1 MSPLTARQA
10 ERRLVLLTVTRWLP
24 VGLVFGLTVLLP
36 LERGVGL
43 AEVGVILAVQ
53 GFVVLALEVP
63 TGGFADTVGRRPVL
77 LAAGVIA
84 VVSSIVFVL
93 AEGFWMFALAML
105 LQGFFRVLDSGP
117 LEAWFVDAAHADDPA
132 HPVERGLS
140 RAGTALGVSIALGAA
155 AGGGLVAWHPLAG
168 WSPLVLPFLVSTG
181 AMLVHLVLTAVLV
194 REDVRIRT
202 ATTAVGMRDT
212 VVGGFAELARSRVLR
227 GLVLVEVFWVVAMI
241 AFEVVTP
248 ARLTELVGTE
258 AAAAA
263 LFGPASA
270 AAWALFAAGSA
281 VAGVAS
287 ARIGVAV
294 TAILARLLNGAFVIV
309 MGLVAGPVGLLA
321 AYGAAY
327 AFHGSAGPM
336 HNALLHRQATSSN
349 RAVVLSLNS
358 MVAGGMSSVALLVL
372 GPLAEA
378 TSTSLAFVLAG
389 AFSLLGAL
397 FYLPALRAERG
408 GRLRPG
414 RDIRDP
420 S

>member
-36 LERGVGL
+36 LERGVSL

-53 GFVVLALEVP
+53 GVVVLALELP
-63 TGGFADTVGRRPVL
+63 TGGLADTIGRRPVL
-77 LAAGVIA
+77 LIGGALA

-93 AEGFWMFALAML
+93 AEGFWLFAVAMV
-105 LQGFFRVLDSGP
+105 LQGLFRVFDSGP
-117 LEAWFVDAAHADDPA
+117 LEAWFVDVAHADDPT

-155 AGGGLVAWHPLAG
+155 AGGGLVAWHPIVG
-168 WSPLVLPFLVSTG
+168 WSPLVLPFIVST
-181 AMLVHLVLTAVLV
+181 AVMVVHLVLTAVLV
-194 REDVRIRT
+194 REEARVR
-202 ATTAVGMRDT
+202 TTPAAVGLRET
-212 VVGGFAELARSRVLR
+212 LVGGFRVLGRSRVLR
-227 GLVLVEVFWVVAMI
+227 GLVLVEVFWVFAMI
-241 AFEVVTP
+241 AFEIVTP
-248 ARLTELVGTE
+248 ARLTELLGTE

-270 AAWALFAAGSA
+270 AAWGLFAAGSA

-294 TAILARLLNGAFVIV
+294 TAILARLLNGAFVVV
-309 MGLVAGPVGLLA
+309 MGLAAGPVGLLA

-327 AFHGSAGPM
+327 MFHGSAGPM
-336 HNALLHRQATSSN
+336 HNALLHRQATSGN

-358 MVAGGMSSVALLVL
+358 MVAGGTSSLALLML

-378 TSTSLAFVLAG
+378 TSTTVAFVAAG

-397 FYLPALRAERG
+397 FYLPALRAERAETEE
-408 GRLRPG
+408 
-414 RDIRDP
+414 
-420 S
+420 

>member
-36 LERGVGL
+36 LELGVSL

-53 GFVVLALEVP
+53 GVVVLALELP
-63 TGGFADTVGRRPVL
+63 TGGLADTIGRRPVL
-77 LAAGVIA
+77 LIGGALA

-93 AEGFWMFALAML
+93 AEGFWLFAVAMV
-105 LQGFFRVLDSGP
+105 LQGLFRVFDSGP
-117 LEAWFVDAAHADDPA
+117 LEAWFVDAAHADDLT

-155 AGGGLVAWHPLAG
+155 AGGGLVAWHPIAG
-168 WSPLVLPFLVSTG
+168 WSPLVLPFIVST
-181 AMLVHLVLTAVLV
+181 AVMVVHLVLTAVLV
-194 REDVRIRT
+194 REEARVR
-202 ATTAVGMRDT
+202 TTPAAVGLRET
-212 VVGGFAELARSRVLR
+212 LVGGFAVLGRSRVLR
-227 GLVLVEVFWVVAMI
+227 GLVLVEVFWVFAMI
-241 AFEVVTP
+241 AFEIVTP
-248 ARLTELVGTE
+248 ARLTELLGTE

-270 AAWALFAAGSA
+270 AAWGLFAAGSA

-321 AYGAAY
+321 AYGVAY
-327 AFHGSAGPM
+327 MFHGSAGPM
-336 HNALLHRQATSSN
+336 HNALLHRQATSGN

-358 MVAGGMSSVALLVL
+358 MVAGGTSSVALLVL

-378 TSTSLAFVLAG
+378 TSTTVAFVAAG

-397 FYLPALRAERG
+397 FYLPALRAERAEKE
-408 GRLRPG
+408 R
-414 RDIRDP
+414 
-420 S
+420 